1 MSRAGGAAGA
11 VRHLPG
17 RLSSGPPAHLRS
29 GTHACHPFRE
39 DPREGMRSVRRSD
52 RHSQQGAA
60 PVGGHAQ
67 PRGAPAAEG
76 ALSPDPRQAAAA
88 RAPHPGSSGLPQHSR
103 RLRHGTCPMHGNI
116 SNPSPPG
123 TVSFLR
129 AEPVFHNS
137 SEPQHR
143 ANTPT
148 HTDDEEETA
157 EGTHE
162 FYGWKNLD
170 GKKETGTEELFKPQ

>member
-1 MSRAGGAAGA
+1 
-11 VRHLPG
+11 
-17 RLSSGPPAHLRS
+17 
-29 GTHACHPFRE
+29 
-39 DPREGMRSVRRSD
+39 
-52 RHSQQGAA
+52 
-60 PVGGHAQ
+60 
-67 PRGAPAAEG
+67 
-76 ALSPDPRQAAAA
+76 
-88 RAPHPGSSGLPQHSR
+88 
-103 RLRHGTCPMHGNI
+103 MHGNI

-137 SEPQHR
+137 SEPQHQ

-148 HTDDEEETA
+148 HTDNEEETA

-170 GKKETGTEELFKPQ
+170 GKKETGTEWLFKPQ